1 MEDNYNKNIE
11 SNQSILF
18 HQHEESKNSQEFYKS
33 YDVNAQKEDECKKDA
48 SLNEVSFIHK
58 DEFNNV
64 SFISDNEL
72 DFIND
77 KSINEYFD
85 TNDHKNIVFDE
96 ILKKIDFLIYFFKY
110 AKDNKIFNENSI
122 IRFFQDKTETK
133 EEKPN
138 IIPII
143 KKKIFGIEF
152 SSDNKNFKFLKTEDI
167 INLILQKKTFVEMP
181 IGQDNFVENEIKE
194 DTIKIKF
201 IKFKFYG
208 INKIQKKAQK
218 KFILNLELIEKLIQK
233 YENQLNDYKKNES
246 QKSENERKIRNIFCL
261 MCKYMNNYLYWTIIK
276 KLIKKSLGLKEMN
289 QNYENL
295 KINFEYAKNLA
306 RPSKINEKDELCLK
320 SKIQKIKTCC
330 LINFYSEKEV
340 NNIIDKNIFIGIN
353 KDGYVYILLFNIA
366 FNAIPNEKSQYI
378 LVKNKKLV
386 EIKEPKR
393 IVKINVKSNNI
404 FNNIKNNYFL
414 ISSYKENIAL
424 ITNVKE
430 KLNNNL
436 EDKYEIIVNTKI
448 EFERGLYSSI
458 EIEYNGLY
466 YLLNYHKNFSLWFY
480 DEKNNKVE
488 HKEMTVI
495 KLKCEEKLKKKY
507 IFGPLIQNKNKNLII
522 SQIIFP
528 IQRIEVYELKDNLIL
543 NQKGY
548 ISLDDKTNYISREN
562 NNYFLYKDKYLLLSS
577 FKSKINKYNKYAN
590 KMEKKI
596 INGGIYIF
604 DIEKFICVSHIKYD
618 DILTV
623 NCLMGVN
630 DNTLICSSTIVYNKY
645 NKQSF
650 RNGKLIL
657 LNIDEKN
664 NELSLNRKETNS
676 LIGNCKYINCDKFI
690 FDSYFLCSSEDS
702 NGIIQLNEKNEFKH
716 YFNI

>member
-1 MEDNYNKNIE
+1 
-11 SNQSILF
+11 
-18 HQHEESKNSQEFYKS
+18 
-33 YDVNAQKEDECKKDA
+33 
-48 SLNEVSFIHK
+48 
-58 DEFNNV
+58 
-64 SFISDNEL
+64 
-72 DFIND
+72 
-77 KSINEYFD
+77 
-85 TNDHKNIVFDE
+85 
-96 ILKKIDFLIYFFKY
+96 
-110 AKDNKIFNENSI
+110 
-122 IRFFQDKTETK
+122 
-133 EEKPN
+133 
-138 IIPII
+138 
-143 KKKIFGIEF
+143 
-152 SSDNKNFKFLKTEDI
+152 
-167 INLILQKKTFVEMP
+167 
-181 IGQDNFVENEIKE
+181 
-194 DTIKIKF
+194 
-201 IKFKFYG
+201 
-208 INKIQKKAQK
+208 
-218 KFILNLELIEKLIQK
+218 
-233 YENQLNDYKKNES
+233 
-246 QKSENERKIRNIFCL
+246 
-261 MCKYMNNYLYWTIIK
+261 
-276 KLIKKSLGLKEMN
+276 MN

-320 SKIQKIKTCC
+320 TKIQKIKTCC

-353 KDGYVYILLFNIA
+353 KDGYVNILLFNIA

-577 FKSKINKYNKYAN
+577 FKSKINIYNKYAN
-590 KMEKKI
+590 KMEKK
-596 INGGIYIF
+596 NNKWRDIYI
-604 DIEKFICVSHIKYD
+604 
-618 DILTV
+618 
-623 NCLMGVN
+623 
-630 DNTLICSSTIVYNKY
+630 
-645 NKQSF
+645 
-650 RNGKLIL
+650 
-657 LNIDEKN
+657 
-664 NELSLNRKETNS
+664 
-676 LIGNCKYINCDKFI
+676 
-690 FDSYFLCSSEDS
+690 
-702 NGIIQLNEKNEFKH
+702 
-716 YFNI
+716 